1 VTEAAVDEP
10 KRRSGRSRNA
20 ATPQRAAKPAKKT
33 AGKTSVGRGAEKSD
47 DSARPPAPNP
57 TQTESDVGR
66 MIRQQRK
73 ARQLTLAQLAELA
86 NVSTSYVS
94 QVERGVANPT
104 LASLKTLSSALGITV
119 GSLLEGTPNGFA
131 STAPTA
137 AYGGGGGDVSVMRSG
152 QRRRV
157 IYPGSNIA
165 NELLSPNLR
174 VQMEVIS
181 VEAPPGSGS
190 GGHPHTHEGE
200 ECGVVIAG
208 VMRFWVDG
216 HEWLLEELDSIYFPS
231 HLPHSWE
238 SAGDVDLFAIWI
250 ITPPTF

>member
-1 VTEAAVDEP
+1 MDHP
-10 KRRSGRSRNA
+10 RSR
-20 ATPQRAAKPAKKT
+20 
-33 AGKTSVGRGAEKSD
+33 GRRPAEKSPRTVTSTRQ
-47 DSARPPAPNP
+47 SAKYTAAESDGRAEPS
-57 TQTESDVGR
+57 QTESDVGR

-73 ARQLTLAQLAELA
+73 AKQLTLAQLASLA

-119 GSLLEGTPNGFA
+119 GALLEGSDEGNVKG
-131 STAPTA
+131 A
-137 AYGGGGGDVSVMRSG
+137 ATTLYGDGEVAVLRAG

-157 IYPGSNIA
+157 IYPGSKIA

-200 ECGVVIAG
+200 ECGVVISG
-208 VMRFWVDG
+208 EMRFWVDDQ
-216 HEWLLEELDSIYFPS
+216 EWLLGAGDSIYFAS
-231 HLPHSWE
+231 HLPHSWMSVGKKE
-238 SAGDVDLFAIWI
+238 LYAIWI